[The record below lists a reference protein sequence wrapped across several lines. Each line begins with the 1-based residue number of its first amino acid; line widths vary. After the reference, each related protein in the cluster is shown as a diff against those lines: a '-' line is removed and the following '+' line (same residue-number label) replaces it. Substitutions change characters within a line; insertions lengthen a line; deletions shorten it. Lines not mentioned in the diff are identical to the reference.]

1 MSEGMEDKMDRR
13 TGGSEE
19 TVGAMKK
26 PMAGDMD
33 HSTEKESMGG
43 EMEDSMAKEM
53 SKPTGG
59 DMDDSTEMP

>member
-19 TVGAMKK
+19 TLGAMKK
-26 PMAGDMD
+26 PTAGDMD

-53 SKPTGG
+53 STPTGG